1 MKLYNKKGLIFGLF
15 WSVLGVSALV
25 LEFVRPSSSTA
36 VVVRDILLFSLLILF
51 GVRQVVRA
59 FSKSAA
65 REDALTM
72 QEQGRGEIP
81 SDVLGSYTGTPE
93 AGEIPEQDADDL

>member
-1 MKLYNKKGLIFGLF
+1 MEKQNGRKTPKPETSPSLSAGPSA
-15 WSVLGVSALV
+15 SV
-25 LEFVRPSSSTA
+25 
-36 VVVRDILLFSLLILF
+36 
-51 GVRQVVRA
+51 
-59 FSKSAA
+59 A